1 MIRSATH
8 LAGGK
13 RSAARAHSISAERAA
28 KAPGANTSDYGF
40 AALVEFLPERGLV

>member
-8 LAGGK
+8 LAVGK
-13 RSAARAHSISAERAA
+13 RSAARVHSISADRAV

-40 AALVEFLPERGLV
+40 AALVEFLAGRGRV